1 MVKDK
6 NSPYSLISRFTA
18 GYKRFFAAALLTA
31 LFGITLNFMIPQ
43 IIRIAVDSLDNSS
56 LPAFVSEFLNSSF
69 PESRPRLLLFSALIL
84 VCSLLSGTFD
94 YISRVSLSKATEGF
108 TKTLRDRLFHH
119 IQSLPFKWHTDNLTG
134 DIIQRCTSDVET
146 IREFIAKHLI
156 EVLRT
161 LILLTVAMALM
172 FSMNVKLA
180 LIALLTIPI
189 IVLYSMFFYGRIGRQ
204 FLVADEAEGE
214 LLSGVQENLT
224 GVRVV
229 RAFGREAYE
238 LEKFEGKLK
247 KFTNLWVD
255 LGYTLG
261 LYWGIG
267 DFATGF
273 QLLSIVCSGTYF
285 AVNGEISLGELIA
298 FIGYTQTIS
307 WPVRNLGR
315 TMSELSKAGVS
326 IKRVADIFDAQPEK
340 NEDRHTEEKVSGD
353 IVFDDVSF
361 SYDDTPVLSHLSFTI
376 NKGSTFGILG
386 ATGSGKST
394 IAYLLNRLYELPEDW
409 GKITIK
415 GEDIRNIKLPVLRRS
430 VGLVLQEPFL
440 YSRTIG
446 ENISIASRDK
456 SIDKIRRA
464 AEISAVDE
472 NIMEFKE
479 GYDTIVGERGVT
491 LSGGQ
496 KQRSA
501 IARTLMMGCPIMIFD
516 DSMSA
521 VDMETDEQIRSALKA
536 NTKGATVI
544 LISHRINT
552 LMQADRILVLENGT
566 AAQLGSHA
574 QLISQEG
581 TYRRVYKMQSDAS
594 LMERSEAHGRDIQ

>member
-1 MVKDK
+1 MAKDK
-6 NSPYSLISRFTA
+6 NSSYSLISRFTV

-31 LFGITLNFMIPQ
+31 LFGISLNFMIPQ
-43 IIRIAVDSLDNSS
+43 IIRIAVDSLGNST
-56 LPAFVSEFLNSSF
+56 LPGFVSEILDSNF
-69 PESRPRLLLFSALIL
+69 PESRPRLLLFSLLIL
-84 VCSLLSGTFD
+84 ICSLLSGAFD

-108 TKTLRDRLFHH
+108 TKTLRDRLFRH

-156 EVLRT
+156 EVVRT
-161 LILLTVAMALM
+161 LILLTVAMLLM

-238 LEKFEGKLK
+238 REKFEGKLK
-247 KFTNLWVD
+247 NFTDLWVD

-326 IKRVADIFDAQPEK
+326 IKRVADIFDARPEK
-340 NEDRHTEEKVSGD
+340 PEDRSTDEKVSGD

-361 SYDDTPVLSHLSFTI
+361 SYDDTPVLSHLGFTI
-376 NKGSTFGILG
+376 KEGSTFGILG

-394 IAYLLNRLYELPEDW
+394 IAYLLNRLYELPEGC
-409 GKITIK
+409 GKITIN
-415 GEDIRNIKLPVLRRS
+415 GEDIKDIKLPVLRKS

-446 ENISIASRDK
+446 ENISIASQDK
-456 SIDKIRRA
+456 SIDKIRSA

-472 NIMEFKE
+472 NIMEFKN

-536 NTKGATVI
+536 NTQGATVI

-552 LMQADRILVLENGT
+552 LMQADKILVLENGC
-566 AAQLGSHA
+566 ACQLGSHT
-574 QLISQEG
+574 QLISQDG

-594 LMERSEAHGRDIQ
+594 LMERRDI